1 MYVHEQDTILL
12 RYWVRIFNGYIWMC
26 TWFSNILRNNTNMSV
41 LKISAVRLYPKYR
54 LRLPGVIPLYSSVVG
69 TWNQTIRVYPTE
81 NHLCLIL
88 PNVRRIGNKK
98 IIYNMMYWDWTW
110 YRALPYSIDSVY
122 RQKVGSE
129 HTQYVSTIWPYKIFF
144 FHLVYR
150 QRTNT

>member
-1 MYVHEQDTILL
+1 MNGSSFSWKLYEWGLFSKT
-12 RYWVRIFNGYIWMC
+12 FNIWMGVFWKSQPYVC
-26 TWFSNILRNNTNMSV
+26 TQ
-41 LKISAVRLYPKYR
+41 KYR

-69 TWNQTIRVYPTE
+69 TWNQTIRLYPTE

-88 PNVRRIGNKK
+88 PNVRCIGNKK
-98 IIYNMMYWDWTW
+98 IIYNMMYWDWTS

-122 RQKVGSE
+122 RQNVGSE

-150 QRTNT
+150 QQTNTL